1 MNDDDASKTLAQL
14 SLSDSADEIFMRWF
28 QSQQPGLNKLF
39 ARVQQTFNI
48 WDDSGEK
55 RMAALVRASAGF
67 SDVDSRD
74 LCWKVRPEEREA
86 VWGLGQRVLCDDAR
100 LVELTREGDLVKFI
114 KNSWVPVTKTSTQH
128 LTL

>member
-14 SLSDSADEIFMRWF
+14 SLSDPADEIFMRWF
-28 QSQQPGLNKLF
+28 QSRQPDLNKLF
-39 ARVQQTFNI
+39 ARLQQTLNI

-55 RMAALVRASAGF
+55 HMAAMVRASAGF

-74 LCWKVRPEEREA
+74 LFWKVRPEERDA

-100 LVELTREGDLVKFI
+100 LVELIQEGDLVKFI
-114 KNSWVPVTKTSTQH
+114 KNSWVPVTKTSTQR